1 MGSDMGGS
9 FGPELGL
16 ADYFGGFVWHPA
28 SLKYKEEASTLGFSI
43 LGLCPRHE
51 SFMLT
56 IVPQDNGCAEFQEH
70 RVAKLFSSCY
80 SAASSSELPS
90 STSRRFKLQKRIL
103 LIDKQ

>member
-43 LGLCPRHE
+43 LGLYPRHE

-56 IVPQDNGCAEFQEH
+56 IVPQDNGLTGPTEFLL
-70 RVAKLFSSCY
+70 AKVSILY
-80 SAASSSELPS
+80 VPVLP
-90 STSRRFKLQKRIL
+90 LMV
-103 LIDKQ
+103 